1 MKCIELPL
9 NWLPVNQLIDQ
20 LTLHWVLFTAT
31 HWFQREHQDTVEYN
45 FSGLD
50 LERDVFIWFYFSH
63 VSSGIRFV
71 YWLQTHFLQP
81 TAVLKNQYD
90 YWCRCVEF
98 ETVSASCWLTP
109 SHYSLCSTFFTVM
122 EHFDRCCCCS
132 VFLQQLQLS
141 LSLAQSQSVNHAVWI
156 IFAPRNFERRI
167 LCALHNSMTDA
178 SWR

>member
-1 MKCIELPL
+1 MKCIELPF

-50 LERDVFIWFYFSH
+50 LERDVFIWFCFSH

-109 SHYSLCSTFFTVM
+109 SHYSLCSTFFYC
-122 EHFDRCCCCS
+122 HGALWS
-132 VFLQQLQLS
+132 VLLLFCVSTATAALS
-141 LSLAQSQSVNHAVWI
+141 LSRTESECESCSLDHFCTS
-156 IFAPRNFERRI
+156 
-167 LCALHNSMTDA
+167 
-178 SWR
+178 